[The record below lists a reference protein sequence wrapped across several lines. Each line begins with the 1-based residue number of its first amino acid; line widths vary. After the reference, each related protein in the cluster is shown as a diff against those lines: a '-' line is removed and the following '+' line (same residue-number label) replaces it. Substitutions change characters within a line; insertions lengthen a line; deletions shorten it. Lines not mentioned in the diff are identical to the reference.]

1 MDKEIDRPLGQDQIR
16 KAPRAKRRLPW
27 RRLFSSAAI
36 IGVFAVSGMIALRE
50 RPFKE
55 PAATPLADAGSAKSA
70 KPEKNQE
77 QPSSVAQAQAPKT
90 PGPAIIHVDPS
101 TASKNSGVVVIR
113 DPTALSQNPRF
124 AHVPDPALLED
135 SPYGRLPVRTA
146 DGKRPFD
153 VYARPWSGSR
163 GAKVAIVIG
172 GLGLSQTGTQ
182 AAIAKLPP
190 SVTLA
195 FAPLGNSL
203 NRWMVDARNKGHE
216 IVMQVPLEPF
226 DYPRINPGRNTLTV
240 DAGTD
245 ENLKNLRWVL
255 GRTTNYTGVMNYMGA
270 RFLAND
276 KAMEPFMKELYDR
289 GLMFLDDGT
298 SARSLAADISK
309 ADRVPYAEGDAVID
323 TDQSR
328 SEILK
333 KLDNLERTAR
343 ARGFAIGTGSA
354 FDVTV
359 DAVTSWVDEATIRG
373 IEIVPVSALADDPE
387 ER

>member
-1 MDKEIDRPLGQDQIR
+1 MDKEIDRPLGQNRIR
-16 KAPRAKRRLPW
+16 KEPRRRKPVRW
-27 RRLFSSAAI
+27 KGLFSAVCV
-36 IGVFAVSGMIALRE
+36 IGIFGISGMIALRD
-50 RPFKE
+50 RPFRQPVESKE
-55 PAATPLADAGSAKSA
+55 AEAAKIVPAKTEKQQPTGVARAGKT
-70 KPEKNQE
+70 E
-77 QPSSVAQAQAPKT
+77 T
-90 PGPAIIHVDPS
+90 PGPAIIHVNPQSAD
-101 TASKNSGVVVIR
+101 NNDVVIIR
-113 DPTALSQNPRF
+113 DPSALSQNPRF

-135 SPYGRLPVRTA
+135 SPYGRLPTRSA

-182 AAIAKLPP
+182 SAIAKLPP
-190 SVTLA
+190 AVTLA

-203 NRWMVDARNKGHE
+203 NRWMVDARNDGHE
-216 IVMQVPLEPF
+216 IVMQVPLEPY
-226 DYPRINPGRNTLTV
+226 DYPNINPGRNTLTV

-270 RFLAND
+270 RFLGD
-276 KAMEPFMKELYDR
+276 DTAMEPFMKELYDR

-298 SARSLAADISK
+298 SARSVAAQLSK
-309 ADRVPYAEGDAVID
+309 ADRVPFAEGDAVID
-323 TDQSR
+323 TDQSP

-354 FDVTV
+354 FDTTV
-359 DAVTSWVDEATIRG
+359 DAVTSWVTEAQKRG
-373 IEIVPVSALADDPE
+373 TEIVPISALADDPE
-387 ER
+387 AR